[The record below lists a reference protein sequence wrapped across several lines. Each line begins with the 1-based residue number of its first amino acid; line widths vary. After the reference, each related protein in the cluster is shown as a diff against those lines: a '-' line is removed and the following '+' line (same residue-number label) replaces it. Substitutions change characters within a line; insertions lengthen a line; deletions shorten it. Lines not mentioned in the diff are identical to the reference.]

1 MALALDA
8 MGGDL
13 ARAAT
18 VEGALRAHR
27 ERGLEV
33 IVVGDDARLRV
44 ELRRLGAGARELRIH
59 HASEVVDLT
68 PLQLVHSALLGEV
81 YARRVL
87 AVARPSIGVVANGE
101 EEEKGTD
108 LARAAASAL
117 RKPGSGVHFKVCFDW
132 RDVFSGEVDVVA
144 TDGFTGNVLLET
156 AEGAVGAFGQ
166 LRERQIHGSPFAS
179 AGALLLDAL
188 SAAEAFA
195 GRRIEDG
202 IEEAAQRAAGL
213 FEENAA

>member
-13 ARAAT
+13 APAAT
-18 VEGALRAHR
+18 VESALRADR

-33 IVVGDDARLRV
+33 ILVGDDARLRV
-44 ELRRLGAGARELRIH
+44 ELRRLGAGAGELRIH
-59 HASEVVDLT
+59 HASEVVDVT
-68 PLQLVHSALLGEV
+68 
-81 YARRVL
+81 
-87 AVARPSIGVVANGE
+87 
-101 EEEKGTD
+101 T
-108 LARAAASAL
+108 RAAASAL
-117 RKPGSGVHFKVCFDW
+117 RKPSSGVHFKVYFDR

-156 AEGAVGAFGQ
+156 AEGAVWAFGE
-166 LRERQIHGSPFAS
+166 LLERQIHGSPFAS
-179 AGALLLDAL
+179 AGALLLDAP

-195 GRRIEDG
+195 ARRIEDE

-213 FEENAA
+213 FEKNAA